1 MGFVD
6 MEKIFREYPDTQ
18 KARAEYYKV
27 LERRRGELAALEQEL
42 TRLEAPSEAPAA
54 SPAPSTGLFSLPP
67 ELAVS
72 TPVAEVDPAE
82 REAERQR
89 KKEEITAARRTA
101 AQELRALEEKKSL
114 QILGTLYKTLTQLAQ
129 ERGVDVVVDKS
140 FVLFGQEAV
149 DLTEPL
155 ARRLR
160 GLPDAAPAE
169 GR

>member
-1 MGFVD
+1 M
-6 MEKIFREYPDTQ
+6 
-18 KARAEYYKV
+18 
-27 LERRRGELAALEQEL
+27 
-42 TRLEAPSEAPAA
+42 
-54 SPAPSTGLFSLPP
+54 PP

-160 GLPDAAPAE
+160 GLPDAPPAE